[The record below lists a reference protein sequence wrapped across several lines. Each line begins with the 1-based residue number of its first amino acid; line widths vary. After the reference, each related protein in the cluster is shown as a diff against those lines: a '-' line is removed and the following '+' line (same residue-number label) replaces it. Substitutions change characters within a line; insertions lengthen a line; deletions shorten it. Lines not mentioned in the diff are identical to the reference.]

1 MGHSVWSDTMSD
13 DLTKRSGSDRSRI
26 NINQDFERRS
36 WAKSLGVT
44 EEELKEA
51 VHNVGDRAD
60 KVREYLRQKPQRKGT
75 HGTG

>member
-1 MGHSVWSDTMSD
+1 MSD
-13 DLTKRSGSDRSRI
+13 DLTKRGASDRSRI

-44 EEELKEA
+44 EDDLKEA

-60 KVREYLRQKPQRKGT
+60 KVREYLKHRK
-75 HGTG
+75 HPSR